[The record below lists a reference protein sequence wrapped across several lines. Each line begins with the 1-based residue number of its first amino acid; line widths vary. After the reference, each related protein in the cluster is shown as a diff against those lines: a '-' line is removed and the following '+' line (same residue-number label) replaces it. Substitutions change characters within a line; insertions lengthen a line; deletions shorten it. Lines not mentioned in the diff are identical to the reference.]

1 MLNFLLALDYRRA
14 GDILKKI
21 GTIAIHLLLLLTVI
35 NTEEI
40 ADYEHTRISRKRDFS
55 EFWS

>member
-1 MLNFLLALDYRRA
+1 MLNFSTALDYGRA

-21 GTIAIHLLLLLTVI
+21 GTIAIHLLLLLTLI

-40 ADYEHTRISRKRDFS
+40 ADYEHTRISRKRDLK
-55 EFWS
+55 